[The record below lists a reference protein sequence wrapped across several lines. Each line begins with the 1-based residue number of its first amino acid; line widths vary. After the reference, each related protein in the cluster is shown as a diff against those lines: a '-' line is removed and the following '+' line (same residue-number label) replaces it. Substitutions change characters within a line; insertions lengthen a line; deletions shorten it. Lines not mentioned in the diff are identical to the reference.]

1 MNPTEKT
8 PGLSILPDDTGS
20 KRVLVVDDDLV
31 QRMLL
36 VRILRK
42 AGYESA
48 TAMSNE
54 EARSLLEGS
63 DFGLVVADL
72 RMFAEDG
79 IELIRH
85 IADRH
90 PGTYSIV
97 VSGFASEKDVDR
109 LHRAGAF
116 ELMTKPV
123 DAEKFIGLV
132 QRVFEDRAAS
142 LKLIRHRSG

>member
-1 MNPTEKT
+1 MSTSKLE
-8 PGLSILPDDTGS
+8 GRSILPTDAGW

-31 QRMLL
+31 QRMML

-48 TAMSNE
+48 AAMSNE
-54 EARSLLEGS
+54 EARSLLDGS
-63 DFGLVVADL
+63 SFGLVVADL
-72 RMFAEDG
+72 HMFAEDG

-85 IADRH
+85 IADHH
-90 PGTYSIV
+90 PDTYSVV
-97 VSGFASEKDVDR
+97 VSGFASEQDTDR

-123 DAEKFIGLV
+123 DATKFLDLV
-132 QRVFEDRAAS
+132 ERAFVDRTAS
-142 LKLIRHRSG
+142 LDVIRHRSG

>member
-1 MNPTEKT
+1 MNPTET
-8 PGLSILPDDTGS
+8 ARGLSILPDVHS
-20 KRVLVVDDDLV
+20 MRVLVVDDDLV

-48 TAMSNE
+48 AAMSNQ
-54 EARSLLEGS
+54 EARSLLDES

-72 RMFAEDG
+72 HMFAEDG

-85 IADRH
+85 VADHH

-97 VSGFASEKDVDR
+97 VSGFASEKDLER

-123 DAEKFIGLV
+123 DAKEFIGLV
-132 QRVFEDRAAS
+132 ERAFEDRATN
-142 LKLIRHRSG
+142 LELIRHRSG

>member
-1 MNPTEKT
+1 MNPTET
-8 PGLSILPDDTGS
+8 ARGLSILPDVHST
-20 KRVLVVDDDLV
+20 RVLVVDDDLV

-48 TAMSNE
+48 AAMSNQ
-54 EARSLLEGS
+54 EARSLLDDS
-63 DFGLVVADL
+63 SFGLVVADL

-85 IADRH
+85 VADHH

-97 VSGFASEKDVDR
+97 VSGFASEEDLGR

-123 DAEKFIGLV
+123 DAQKFIELV
-132 QRVFEDRAAS
+132 ERAFEDRARN
-142 LKLIRHRSG
+142 LELIRHKSG